1 MIDIS
6 LKCIG
11 CAKCVKTCPFGAIS
25 MDGKLAK
32 VGAGCT
38 LCGACAQVCPVQAI
52 TITRREEAHDLSG
65 HKGVWVFVELQDAP
79 RGKAV
84 RGVGQELLSCGRG
97 LADQLGE
104 ELCAVLIGDGVSGLT
119 DELASYGAD
128 KIYLVENPEL
138 KDYNTDTF
146 STVLVALITK
156 HKPSMVLYPS
166 TYVGR
171 DLAPRIAGEL
181 YVGLT
186 ADCTGL
192 SIKNGHLLQTRPAFG
207 GNIMADIMSPTSRP
221 QMATVRPNVM
231 KKNPPI
237 KGARAHVVREN
248 MPVDKSLARVK
259 VVEKHIAPAQDGLKI
274 DEAQVVVSGGRGM
287 RDPRGFK
294 LLEQLAEALGGA
306 VGASRAAV
314 DMGLKPKPHQVGQ
327 SGTTV
332 SPKLY
337 VACGISGA
345 VQHLV
350 GMSSADII
358 IAVNRDPGAQIFGV
372 AKYGLVGDAHQV
384 LPKVI
389 EAVKKAK

>member
-1 MIDIS
+1 
-6 LKCIG
+6 
-11 CAKCVKTCPFGAIS
+11 
-25 MDGKLAK
+25 
-32 VGAGCT
+32 
-38 LCGACAQVCPVQAI
+38 
-52 TITRREEAHDLSG
+52 
-65 HKGVWVFVELQDAP
+65 VELQDAP

-104 ELCAVLIGDGVSGLT
+104 ELCAVLIGDGVAPLA

-128 KIYLVENPEL
+128 KVYLVENPEL

-146 STVLVALITK
+146 ATVMVALITK

-171 DLAPRIAGEL
+171 DLAPRIASEL

-207 GNIMADIMSPTSRP
+207 GNIMADIMSPTTRP

-231 KKNPPI
+231 KKNAPV
-237 KGARAHVVREN
+237 KGARANVVREN
-248 MPVDKSLARVK
+248 MPIDKSLARVK
-259 VVEKHIAPAQDGLKI
+259 VVEKHVTPAQEGLKI
-274 DEAQVVVSGGRGM
+274 DEAQVVISGGRGM
-287 RDPRGFK
+287 RDSRGFK
-294 LLEQLAEALGGA
+294 LLEQLADALGGA

-314 DMGLKPKPHQVGQ
+314 DMGLKPKPNQVGQ

-350 GMSSADII
+350 GMSCSDII

-384 LPKVI
+384 LPRVI